1 MGSWRIAA
9 SLFAGILILRHPA
22 DSASRILATI
32 AVSAPPE
39 FFGAAASHISI

>member
-9 SLFAGILILRHPA
+9 SLFAGVLILRHLA
-22 DSASRILATI
+22 DSATRILVTI

-39 FFGAAASHISI
+39 FCGAAASHISI

>member
-9 SLFAGILILRHPA
+9 SLFAGVLILRHLA
-22 DSASRILATI
+22 DSATRILATI

-39 FFGAAASHISI
+39 FCGAAASHIII